1 MKTTNNVQ
9 DRFEKQKNI
18 LIKTKEKTNRNNNII
33 VFIIV
38 IITLISSLLTFVF
51 TYKLFKNT
59 EKFKDDEVVENK
71 KYYQTLSVIYNDDSK
86 IKIENI
92 TNNYALNT
100 PKIITLINE
109 GNSDMSINIKLAN
122 IKTNLSVNTNFI
134 YEITKNGET
143 SLPKEMP
150 LSDSTIVSDFTL
162 SAGERIIY
170 LLNIKFTGII
180 DNNIQNTYYNADIIV
195 EQNNKTDLLK

>member
-92 TNNYALNT
+92 TNNYALNM

-170 LLNIKFTGII
+170 LLNIKFYFTNLFFYVII
-180 DNNIQNTYYNADIIV
+180 I
-195 EQNNKTDLLK
+195 

>member
-9 DRFEKQKNI
+9 DRFENQKNI
-18 LIKTKEKTNRNNNII
+18 LIKTKEKTSRNNNII
-33 VFIIV
+33 VFIVV
-38 IITLISSLLTFVF
+38 IITLISSLLTFIF
-51 TYKLFKNT
+51 TYKSFKNT
-59 EKFKDDEVVENK
+59 ENFKDDKVVENK
-71 KYYQTLSVIYNDDSK
+71 KYYQTLSVIHNDDSK

-92 TNNYALNT
+92 TNNYALST

-109 GNSDMSINIKLAN
+109 GNSDISINIRLSN
-122 IKTNLSVNTNFI
+122 IKTNLLVNTNFT

-150 LSDSTIVSDFTL
+150 LSDSLILSNFTL
-162 SAGERIIY
+162 SAGEKIIY
-170 LLNIKFTGII
+170 LLNIKFTGTI

-195 EQNNKTDLLK
+195 EQNNKTELLK